1 MTSTPAI
8 ELKPCPFCGSP
19 AQSTQW
25 TGRMADDC
33 FPHYSIHCTNGE
45 DCWGSNHANLG
56 SDLAET
62 VAAWNRR
69 SLDRVEAIAGLY
81 ITEHL
86 TLLATDEGNAWDRL
100 RELFAAMPK
109 PAVGQNL
116 LPIGI
121 ASRPACTAEVVVKAE
136 PVAWEGYWPGAG
148 SINSQTVLTRFRSTM
163 ERWEKD
169 GAEITPL
176 YASPPSPA
184 QVTEARIVASAMRLC
199 AKAEGAYG
207 FMDMSSN
214 EAKENWA
221 HFGEAKVELLKLT
234 TDALAPSP
242 AQSAIVPPVVEVTEA
257 MVEAAARAMC
267 TRHYAQRFRKLEADE
282 HVMSNVDA
290 NWHLFRDDALAA
302 LQAQHRG
309 E

>member
-69 SLDRVEAIAGLY
+69 SLDSADGVEPFGWVDDKSGCFY
-81 ITEHL
+81 THVKDETSL
-86 TLLATDEGNAWDRL
+86 TPVFL
-100 RELFAAMPK
+100 
-109 PAVGQNL
+109 
-116 LPIGI
+116 

-163 ERWEKD
+163 RRWEKD

-184 QVTEARIVASAMRLC
+184 Q
-199 AKAEGAYG
+199 
-207 FMDMSSN
+207 
-214 EAKENWA
+214 
-221 HFGEAKVELLKLT
+221 
-234 TDALAPSP
+234 
-242 AQSAIVPPVVEVTEA
+242 SAIVPPVVEVTEEMVKLATIEYLTHKGENPTRVTHGGWEFWESSTDA
-257 MVEAAARAMC
+257 MRSA
-267 TRHYAQRFRKLEADE
+267 L
-282 HVMSNVDA
+282 
-290 NWHLFRDDALAA
+290 LAA

-309 E
+309 D